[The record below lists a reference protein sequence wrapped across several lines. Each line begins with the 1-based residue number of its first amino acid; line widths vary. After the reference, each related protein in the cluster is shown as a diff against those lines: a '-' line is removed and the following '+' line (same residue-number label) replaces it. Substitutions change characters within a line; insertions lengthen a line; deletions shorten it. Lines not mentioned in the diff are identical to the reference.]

1 LEVGMAKIPRTLIV
15 EDDEDW
21 RQQVKEI
28 LQDEGYH
35 VSLATTLEQARA
47 IVDACSIDV
56 AIVDINLTDVTA
68 NRDGIA
74 FLRYVVDSGLPTKVI
89 LLSGTEQQQA
99 EAGYT
104 PFRAFHKRERKVLYK
119 LLEAV
124 EEAVREPR

>member
-1 LEVGMAKIPRTLIV
+1 MAKIPRTLIV

-74 FLRYVVDSGLPTKVI
+74 FLR
-89 LLSGTEQQQA
+89 
-99 EAGYT
+99 
-104 PFRAFHKRERKVLYK
+104 
-119 LLEAV
+119 
-124 EEAVREPR
+124 